1 MQVIFLAD
9 EISQNNLQEVDGEIF
24 QYLSLFLANLNGD
37 FHWLRAFGSGRPKGG
52 RASFRRNGD
61 ERV

>member
-37 FHWLRAFGSGRPKGG
+37 FRWLRVFGSGRPKRG

>member
-24 QYLSLFLANLNGD
+24 QYLSLFLASLNGD
-37 FHWLRAFGSGRPKGG
+37 FRWPRVFGGRRPKRG
-52 RASFRRNGD
+52 RASFRKIGD

>member
-9 EISQNNLQEVDGEIF
+9 EISQNNLQEIDGEIF
-24 QYLSLFLANLNGD
+24 QYLSLFPAGLNGD
-37 FHWLRAFGSGRPKGG
+37 FRWPRVFGGRRPKRG
-52 RASFRRNGD
+52 RASFRKIGD